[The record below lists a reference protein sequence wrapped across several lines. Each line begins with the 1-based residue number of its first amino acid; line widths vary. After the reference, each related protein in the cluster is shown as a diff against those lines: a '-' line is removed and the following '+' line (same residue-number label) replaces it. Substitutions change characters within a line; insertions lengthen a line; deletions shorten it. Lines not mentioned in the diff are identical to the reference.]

1 MLVTK
6 FRINISVTQYY
17 HRHSYVTHVLISPEY
32 QSNEFRIHVT
42 ELLLLH
48 FISLT

>member
-6 FRINISVTQYY
+6 FGINIRVTQYY
-17 HRHSYVTHVLISPEY
+17 HRHCYVTHVLISPEY

-42 ELLLLH
+42 VLLLLH